1 MRLFFPTYSKVI
13 SLATKKKKKRRK
25 TDKRNNKGKKKIK
38 TQIVG
43 KNGQAFVVLL
53 FCDLFFNLI
62 VPI

>member
-13 SLATKKKKKRRK
+13 SLATKKKK

-43 KNGQAFVVLL
+43 KNGQAFVVISVT
-53 FCDLFFNLI
+53 FFLT
-62 VPI
+62 